1 MSPARSRTI
10 TRDLLVGSPPC
21 TAEKA
26 GLPLKAS
33 MHVVT
38 ALDLPV
44 DDHSTH
50 FIGACRLVT
59 AQHTDCGLIW
69 CVTLLVYLITCIQSL
84 NGLLTQG

>member
-1 MSPARSRTI
+1 M
-10 TRDLLVGSPPC
+10 DLPPNN
-21 TAEKA
+21 AEKA
-26 GLPLKAS
+26 DLPLEAS

-69 CVTLLVYLITCIQSL
+69 CATLMACLCKPIQSMSGML
-84 NGLLTQG
+84 MQG